1 MTPTTFGDDTVSNI
15 CIDIY
20 VFGTI
25 CRSCGDYTKLKTLK
39 YRECFGLVFLWY
51 GKWLGKG
58 PFNKEQSKKYWVLN
72 VTEMWDIFHKV
83 LDNCT

>member
-39 YRECFGLVFLWY
+39 YRECFGPCLFMVWEMT
-51 GKWLGKG
+51 GKRTIQQRTK
-58 PFNKEQSKKYWVLN
+58 
-72 VTEMWDIFHKV
+72 
-83 LDNCT
+83 